1 MVFTNGQ
8 TNSFFQEADQMAI
21 PVATVTQLGTEGIES
36 VDDLEEFK
44 DPEFTQLVRNLQR
57 PPDIPDPANALLR
70 IRQNPFVLGA
80 KSLKRLKVAA
90 NAVRYYESV
99 GRELTPNSMHY
110 VNTLKKFDMQ
120 WTSLLS
126 RDDDNTPEVPKITR
140 NLRVTRWSE
149 AFNDFLHRVNGVRH
163 APLAYVIRADAEVPA
178 IAPPLMRNQP
188 HSAVHESI
196 EGEMIA
202 RLSHDSPMFRD
213 DNARVYHFLEEAT
226 RTTVYGAS
234 LKPFQRSKHGR
245 NAYLALISQH
255 AGADKWEKELKQQ
268 ESFMKSRVWKGNS
281 NFSLEKFIE
290 QHRAA
295 FISMQ
300 QCAEHVAFQLPNET
314 TRVRYL
320 TDAIQCQDAALQAA
334 LAGIRVDNEPTGMRN
349 DFESAVT
356 FLLPVDPV
364 AKKRKGNGGEGNFAN
379 ISSANGSNPG
389 PKKSTGK
396 TGVELRYYK
405 KEEYRRLSDEQKDE
419 LREWRSKGKN
429 GKSKGGNKGNKRG
442 SESDLE
448 SPKAGKIRRA
458 EIASVFKEERQKI
471 EKEQKEDED
480 KINEF
485 KDILVSFTHGTKSA
499 PGPASSTTAAATKL
513 HGILKR
519 GTTASRGSGK

>member
-1 MVFTNGQ
+1 MVFTNNQTTAFFEEAGQ
-8 TNSFFQEADQMAI
+8 MSI
-21 PVATVTQLGTEGIES
+21 PPATVAQLGTEGIDLVE
-36 VDDLEEFK
+36 DLEEFK
-44 DPEFTQLVRNLQR
+44 DPEFAQLVRNLQR

-99 GRELTPNSMHY
+99 GRNLTPTCMHY

-126 RDDDNTPEVPKITR
+126 RDDDNTPDVPKITR

-163 APLAYVIRADAEVPA
+163 APLAYVIRAEADVPA
-178 IAPPLMRNQP
+178 VAPPLMQNQP
-188 HSAVHESI
+188 HSAIHESI

-268 ESFMKSRVWKGNS
+268 ELFMKSRVWKGNS

-300 QCAEHVAFQLPNET
+300 QCSEHVAFQLPNEY

-364 AKKRKGNGGEGNFAN
+364 AKKRKGSNSEGNYAE
-379 ISSANGSNPG
+379 ISSASGGNQSGT
-389 PKKSTGK
+389 KKSTGK
-396 TGVELRYYK
+396 SGVELRYHK
-405 KEEYRRLSDEQKDE
+405 KEEYRKLSSEQKDE
-419 LREWRSKGKN
+419 LREWRSKHGKDN
-429 GKSKGGNKGNKRG
+429 KSKSGNKRG
-442 SESDLE
+442 NNGDND
-448 SPKAGKIRRA
+448 SPKPSKIRRA

-499 PGPASSTTAAATKL
+499 PGAVSSTTAAATKL

-519 GTTASRGSGK
+519 GTTASSGSGE